1 MTGRARWIILL
12 GLTGFVLA
20 ILRSRHGMAVLC
32 LSTMI
37 WVFFQWLWFQL
48 RLWFELPSMKISRTI
63 NGRQQ
68 DQGIL
73 LAGRS
78 IDVEVKI
85 NTSSRWMNAHLVAED
100 FVPEIV
106 KIESGSSVGRLLVRS
121 PELAML
127 WKGRVLSAGVL
138 KFQGVRI
145 TMSDTFGMFS
155 VQKFLVYEQTF
166 RIMPGYRQAGDL
178 QPIVKRMNS
187 LPSHGIHRLQ
197 RAGLG
202 SELLEL
208 REYVPGDPPKSIA
221 WKVSARRGTLM
232 TRQYESEVPVRTTLF
247 VDGSIANRLGG
258 FGNRLLDQMLFV
270 SASLARTAFSSGD
283 PVGVVT
289 FDENGSRR
297 MKSATGEAGFY
308 ELLSHLS
315 DFAVNPRPP
324 LQKLTNGI
332 VNAVLRLTGVRYPE
346 LMDTKVNI
354 VPFTWLPIT
363 PWKRR
368 DLYRRTQAAAILS
381 EHYDLTPHQMIT
393 LVQDDQ
399 AMVGF
404 SVRFLNELGLAWMDP
419 VVVNR
424 GVGFHDGLSTMESL
438 NTALGQ
444 SVAMAKDN
452 EVFVLVANLLDS
464 SAAVSSLLPGI
475 KLALARH
482 HRVAVVCPT
491 ATFRR
496 PDKLSEWP
504 ENSDAD
510 SLLQH
515 AEDLRI
521 AELADRLTRSLRR
534 LGVSVSVSG
543 EESAIQM
550 VAAETDMAR
559 SGRMRSGRP

>member
-12 GLTGFVLA
+12 GLTGFALG
-20 ILRSRHGMAVLC
+20 ILRSRHGLSLLC
-32 LSTMI
+32 LSAMI
-37 WVFFQWLWFQL
+37 WVFFQWLWFQI
-48 RLWFELPSMKISRTI
+48 RLWFELPSLKILRTV
-63 NGRQQ
+63 NGRAQS
-68 DQGIL
+68 QGIL
-73 LAGRS
+73 FAGRM

-85 NTSSRWMNAHLVAED
+85 QATPRSINSHLVAEE
-100 FVPEIV
+100 FLPEIV
-106 KIESGSSVGRLLVRS
+106 ELRSGEAIGELIARS
-121 PELAML
+121 AELTFS
-127 WKGRVLSAGVL
+127 WKGQVLAAGIL
-138 KFQGVRI
+138 KFHGVRL
-145 TMSDTFGMFS
+145 TMSDTFGLFS
-155 VQKFLVYEQTF
+155 VQKFLPHEQTY
-166 RIMPGYRQAGDL
+166 RIMPSYQQAGDL

-208 REYVPGDPPKSIA
+208 REYNPGDPPKSIA
-221 WKVSARRGTLM
+221 WKVSARRDTLM

-270 SASLARTAFSSGD
+270 TASLARTAFASGD

-289 FDENGSRR
+289 FDENGSQR
-297 MKSATGEAGFY
+297 MKPSTGESGFY
-308 ELLSHLS
+308 QLLAHLS

-324 LQKLTNGI
+324 QQKLTNGI
-332 VNAVLRLTGVRYPE
+332 VNAVLRLTGMRYPE
-346 LMDTKVNI
+346 LMDPKVNK
-354 VPFTWLPIT
+354 VPFTWLPIS

-368 DLYRRTQAAAILS
+368 DLFRRTQAAAILS
-381 EHYDLTPHQMIT
+381 EHYDLTPHQLIT

-424 GVGFHDGLSTMESL
+424 GLGFHDGLSTIESL

-444 SVAMAKDN
+444 SVATAKDN

-475 KLALARH
+475 KLAIARH
-482 HRVAVVCPT
+482 HRVVVVCPS

-496 PDKLSEWP
+496 PDKNTTWP
-504 ENSDAD
+504 EELDAD

-521 AELADRLTRSLRR
+521 AELSDRLSRSLRR
-534 LGVSVSVSG
+534 LGVAVSVSG

-550 VAAETDMAR
+550 VATESEIAR
-559 SGRMRSGRP
+559 SGRMRSGRS

>member
-20 ILRSRHGMAVLC
+20 ILRSRNALAVLS
-32 LSTMI
+32 LSAMI
-37 WVFFQWLWFQL
+37 WVFFQWLWFQF
-48 RLWFELPSMKISRTI
+48 RLWFQLPALTISRTV

-68 DQGIL
+68 ERGIL
-73 LAGRS
+73 FAGRL

-85 NTSSRWMNAHLVAED
+85 TTSRRSIYADLVVED
-100 FVPEIV
+100 FVPEII
-106 KIESGSSVGRLLVRS
+106 KIESGNTVGNLILRS
-121 PELAML
+121 PELCFS
-127 WKGRVLSAGVL
+127 WKGKVLSAGVL
-138 KFQGVRI
+138 KFQGVRL
-145 TMSDTFGMFS
+145 TVSDTFGLFS
-155 VQKFLVYEQTF
+155 VQKFLVHEQTF

-178 QPIVKRMNS
+178 QPIVKRINS

-221 WKVSARRGTLM
+221 WKVSARRNTLM

-270 SASLARTAFSSGD
+270 SASLAKTAVASGD
-283 PVGVVT
+283 PVSVVT

-297 MKSATGEAGFY
+297 VKSQTGEAGFY

-324 LQKLTNGI
+324 LQKLNNGI
-332 VNAVLRLTGVRYPE
+332 VNAVLRLTGMRYPE
-346 LMDTKVNI
+346 LMDAKVNK
-354 VPFTWLPIT
+354 VPFTWLPIN

-368 DLYRRTQAAAILS
+368 NLFRRTQAAAILS
-381 EHYDLTPHQMIT
+381 EHYGLTPHQMIT

-399 AMVGF
+399 AMIGF
-404 SVRFLNELGLAWMDP
+404 CARFLNELGLAWMDP

-424 GVGFHDGLSTMESL
+424 PVGFHDGLSTMESL
-438 NTALGQ
+438 NKALGQ

-452 EVFVLVANLLDS
+452 EMFVLVANLLES

-482 HRVAVVCPT
+482 HRVVVVCPSG
-491 ATFRR
+491 TFRR
-496 PDKLSEWP
+496 PDKDFEWP
-504 ENSDAD
+504 EGVDAD

-515 AEDLRI
+515 AEDLRV
-521 AELADRLTRSLRR
+521 AELADRLSASLRR
-534 LGVSVSVSG
+534 LGVAVSISG

-550 VAAETDMAR
+550 VAAESQMVR
-559 SGRMRSGRP
+559 SGRMRSVRS

>member
-20 ILRSRHGMAVLC
+20 ILRSRHELAL
-32 LSTMI
+32 LSLSAML
-37 WVFFQWLWFQL
+37 WVFFQWLWFQI
-48 RLWFELPSMKISRTI
+48 RLWFELPSLTISRTI
-63 NGRQQ
+63 NGREQV
-68 DQGIL
+68 QGVL
-73 LAGRS
+73 FAGRLV
-78 IDVEVKI
+78 DVEVRI
-85 NTSSRWMNAHLVAED
+85 NASQRLINAHLVAED

-106 KIESGSSVGRLLVRS
+106 KVESGDVVGGLIVRS
-121 PELAML
+121 PELAFS

-138 KFQGVRI
+138 KFQGVRL
-145 TMSDTFGMFS
+145 TMSDTFGLFS
-155 VQKFLVYEQTF
+155 VQKFLVHEQTF

-178 QPIVKRMNS
+178 QPIVKRINS

-258 FGNRLLDQMLFV
+258 FGNRLLDQMLYV
-270 SASLARTAFSSGD
+270 TASLARTAFSSGD

-289 FDENGSRR
+289 FDEGGSRR

-308 ELLSHLS
+308 QLLSHLS

-332 VNAVLRLTGVRYPE
+332 VNAVLRLTGMRYPE
-346 LMDTKVNI
+346 LMDAKVNK
-354 VPFTWLPIT
+354 VPFTWLPIS

-368 DLYRRTQAAAILS
+368 DLFRRTQAAAILS
-381 EHYDLTPHQMIT
+381 EHYGLTPHQMMI

-404 SVRFLNELGLAWMDP
+404 SVRFLSELGLAWMDP

-424 GVGFHDGLSTMESL
+424 GVGFDDGLSTMESL
-438 NTALGQ
+438 NTALAQ
-444 SVAMAKDN
+444 SVATAKDN

-475 KLALARH
+475 KLAIARH

-496 PDKLSEWP
+496 PNKNSQWP
-504 ENSDAD
+504 EEMDAD

-521 AELADRLTRSLRR
+521 AELADRLSRSLRR
-534 LGVSVSVSG
+534 LGVAVSISG

-550 VAAETDMAR
+550 VAAESEMAR
-559 SGRMRSGRP
+559 SGRMRSGRS

>member
-12 GLTGFVLA
+12 GLTGFVLG
-20 ILRSRHGMAVLC
+20 ILRSRHGLAVLS
-32 LSTMI
+32 LSTVI
-37 WVFFQWLWFQL
+37 WVFFQWLWFQI
-48 RLWFELPSMKISRTI
+48 RLWFELPSLSMTRTI
-63 NGRQQ
+63 NGRTQV
-68 DQGIL
+68 QGVL
-73 LAGRS
+73 FAGRL
-78 IDVEVKI
+78 IDVEVRI
-85 NTSSRWMNAHLVAED
+85 NTSQRSINAHLVAED

-106 KIESGSSVGRLLVRS
+106 KVDSGEAVGRLLVRS
-121 PELAML
+121 PELAL
-127 WKGRVLSAGVL
+127 SWKGKVLSAGVL
-138 KFQGVRI
+138 RFQGVRL

-155 VQKFLVYEQTF
+155 VQRFLVHEQTF

-178 QPIVKRMNS
+178 QPMVKRINS

-270 SASLARTAFSSGD
+270 TASLARTAFSSGD
-283 PVGVVT
+283 PVAVVT

-324 LQKLTNGI
+324 LQKLSNGI

-346 LMDTKVNI
+346 LMDAKVNK
-354 VPFTWLPIT
+354 VPFTWLPLS

-368 DLYRRTQAAAILS
+368 DLFRRTQAAAILS

-438 NTALGQ
+438 NSALAQ
-444 SVAMAKDN
+444 SVATAKDN

-475 KLALARH
+475 KLAIARH
-482 HRVAVVCPT
+482 HRVIVVCPT

-496 PDKLSEWP
+496 PNKNSQWP
-504 ENSDAD
+504 EQLDAD

-521 AELADRLTRSLRR
+521 AELTDRLSRSLRR
-534 LGVSVSVSG
+534 LGVAVSVSG

-550 VAAETDMAR
+550 VAAESELAR
-559 SGRMRSGRP
+559 SGRMRSGRV